1 MAGGDGDQSYTKNS
15 LYQRAIID
23 AGKSLIQKSI
33 SDHLDPKKFPAS
45 KTFRI
50 ADLGCSVGPNTFISI
65 DNILD
70 VVKFKYLNINAN
82 EIPEFQVFFNDH
94 TFNDFNTLF
103 KSLPPNREYYAS
115 GVPGS
120 FYTRL
125 FPRASIHIVHSSY
138 SLQWLSQVP
147 IEITDPNSPAWNK
160 GRIHYVGAGEEVI
173 NAYLRQHADDF
184 SKFLDARAQEIVP
197 GGLLLL
203 ILPARPNELP
213 HSQDPFAK
221 NHARLGACLM
231 DLARKG
237 LIDEEKVDSF
247 NTPCYMASPHEFEQV
262 IKQNGRF
269 SIERMEGLPRAKAS
283 HIPNSPEDMTRG
295 IRAVKEELIRQ
306 HFGDEILD
314 EVFALY
320 QEKLSMEVDL
330 NPGTELNLFMLLQ
343 LKQDN

>member
-15 LYQRAIID
+15 LYQRAIIN

-33 SDHLDPKKFPAS
+33 YDHLGPKKFPAS

-65 DNILD
+65 DNILG

-203 ILPARPNELP
+203 ILPL
-213 HSQDPFAK
+213 
-221 NHARLGACLM
+221 
-231 DLARKG
+231 G

-247 NTPCYMASPHEFEQV
+247 NMPCYMASPHEFEQV

-269 SIERMEGLPRAKAS
+269 KDRKDGGFTSGKSFPHS
-283 HIPNSPEDMTRG
+283 
-295 IRAVKEELIRQ
+295 Q
-306 HFGDEILD
+306 
-314 EVFALY
+314 
-320 QEKLSMEVDL
+320 
-330 NPGTELNLFMLLQ
+330 
-343 LKQDN
+343 

>member
-23 AGKSLIQKSI
+23 AGKLFVQKSI
-33 SDHLDPKKFPAS
+33 SDYLDPKKFPAS
-45 KTFRI
+45 ETFRI
-50 ADLGCSVGPNTFISI
+50 ADLGCSVGPNTFVSI

-82 EIPEFQVFFNDH
+82 EIPEFQVFFNDN

-103 KSLPPNREYYAS
+103 KSLPPNREYYAL

-125 FPRASIHIVHSSY
+125 FPRASLHLVHSSY

-147 IEITDPNSPAWNK
+147 REITDPNSRAWNK
-160 GRIHYVGAGEEVI
+160 GRIHYADAGEEVI
-173 NAYLRQHADDF
+173 NAYSRQHAVDF
-184 SKFLDARAQEIVP
+184 SKFLNARAQEIVP
-197 GGLLLL
+197 GGLL
-203 ILPARPNELP
+203 
-213 HSQDPFAK
+213 
-221 NHARLGACLM
+221 
-231 DLARKG
+231 G

-269 SIERMEGLPRAKAS
+269 NIERMEGLPRAKAS
-283 HIPNSPEDMTRG
+283 KIPNSPEDMTRG
-295 IRAVKEELIRQ
+295 IRAVMEELIRQ
-306 HFGDEILD
+306 HFGHEILD

-320 QEKLSMEVDL
+320 QEKLSMEVVFSV
-330 NPGTELNLFMLLQ
+330 T
-343 LKQDN
+343 K